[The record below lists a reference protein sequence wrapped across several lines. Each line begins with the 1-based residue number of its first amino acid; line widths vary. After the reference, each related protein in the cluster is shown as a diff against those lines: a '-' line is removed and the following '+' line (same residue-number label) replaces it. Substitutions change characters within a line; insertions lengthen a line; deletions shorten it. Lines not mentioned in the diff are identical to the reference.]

1 MRKLVVIIDPA
12 HGIDVKGK
20 QSPDGSH
27 KEYQWSRKVCNLL
40 SNSLKNNN
48 FRVEYTN
55 TLETEI
61 GLSKRKEIANNIK
74 SSPDEVKFLISLHN
88 NAAGDGTS
96 WKNARGFEI
105 YTSKGQ
111 TRSDKFAD
119 VIMKNL
125 KSDFPSSN
133 GYKVRTDTTDGDLD
147 KEASF
152 TVLLG
157 NYSAVLIEWLFQDN
171 EEDLK
176 LLNSNDVNLALVN
189 SITKSLI
196 YIDDNLSSII

>member
-1 MRKLVVIIDPA
+1 M
-12 HGIDVKGK
+12 
-20 QSPDGSH
+20 
-27 KEYQWSRKVCNLL
+27 
-40 SNSLKNNN
+40 
-48 FRVEYTN
+48 
-55 TLETEI
+55 
-61 GLSKRKEIANNIK
+61 
-74 SSPDEVKFLISLHN
+74 
-88 NAAGDGTS
+88 
-96 WKNARGFEI
+96 
-105 YTSKGQ
+105 
-111 TRSDKFAD
+111 
-119 VIMKNL
+119 
-125 KSDFPSSN
+125 
-133 GYKVRTDTTDGDLD
+133 D